1 MWIQTK
7 NDEKSSTLEV
17 QDTGR
22 EVLNSPILVSF
33 SRRILRYDY
42 IKAHTMTATPLNSCK
57 LTQSKCSI
65 LKKETNQT
73 QHVDG
78 NLTWETGAIN
88 QLSATKQNP
97 SLSISRKE
105 KGSASRVWS
114 TQCFPN
120 IFPHKLLLAPKN
132 SHESSHPCSLKCP
145 DDR

>member
-78 NLTWETGAIN
+78 NLT
-88 QLSATKQNP
+88 
-97 SLSISRKE
+97 
-105 KGSASRVWS
+105 
-114 TQCFPN
+114 
-120 IFPHKLLLAPKN
+120 
-132 SHESSHPCSLKCP
+132 
-145 DDR
+145 